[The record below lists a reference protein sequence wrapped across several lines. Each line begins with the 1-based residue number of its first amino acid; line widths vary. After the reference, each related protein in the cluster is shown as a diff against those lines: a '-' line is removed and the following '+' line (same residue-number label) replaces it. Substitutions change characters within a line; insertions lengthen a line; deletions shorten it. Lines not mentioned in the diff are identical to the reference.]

1 MAKIRNVLLIG
12 NAGKGKSTLAN
23 VLAETDYFEE
33 SSNHDKAKSKEFEHE
48 GIKYRV
54 IDTVGIGIS
63 IKSTG
68 EILSQLEDKSDILS
82 EGLSQILFVTNC
94 RFTKEEVEAFDLL
107 SNAIFD
113 DRATDYTTIVC
124 TNFPRFEN
132 KKACEKDRQE

>member
-33 SSNHDKAKSKEFEHE
+33 SSNHVNGTDKAKSKEFEHE

-54 IDTVGIGIS
+54 IDTVGIGMS

-68 EILSQLEDKSDILS
+68 EILSQLEDQSDVLS
-82 EGLSQILFVTNC
+82 EGLNQILFVTNC
-94 RFTKEEVEAFDLL
+94 RFTNEGVEAF
-107 SNAIFD
+107 N
-113 DRATDYTTIVC
+113 
-124 TNFPRFEN
+124 
-132 KKACEKDRQE
+132 